1 MQIVA
6 GISILALA
14 SRSLRVRR
22 SVRHS
27 LRLVVVCFVALVT
40 GTSLGT
46 AAERPAKLDQL
57 APADFDRAAAAHL
70 LSRAGFGGTPRE
82 IEQLVELGL
91 DGAVDRLLQ
100 TGGDDPVGDFHATI
114 TERPGR
120 QQFVGLSAEE
130 RQKLTRE
137 HRQKDQRQF
146 QQLRAWWLQRMVLT
160 PHPLEEKMTLFWHGH
175 FATSQID
182 VRNSY
187 HMYLQ
192 NQTLRENAFGNFKEL
207 VTAVAQDPAMLEYLD
222 NNTNNR
228 NRPNENFAREL
239 MELFTLGVGN
249 YTEED
254 IKEAARALTGWTLRG
269 NEFVFTRFQH
279 DPGEKTFLG
288 QKGRFTGDEVIDIIF
303 EQPAVSRFVV
313 RKMFVYFAHEDP
325 SDEVIDS
332 LAATFRENDFDVT
345 PVLAE
350 LFRSSEFYSQQSRGS
365 QIQSP
370 VQLVVRTLRLL
381 ELDPGTSPIYAG
393 VAGQMGQELFA
404 PPSVKGWDGGENW
417 ISTST
422 LFDRRNYPIMMLGLA
437 TPEALRRQ
445 ARGGQGGQGGRFSI
459 PQWDASSGAAQ
470 LLGKNFSQLTADEAV
485 DRLLKRFLLVPPTD
499 DARQKLIE
507 LYNEKQP
514 ASRLAELIHLIVS
527 SPQYQL
533 G

>member
-1 MQIVA
+1 MRAVA
-6 GISILALA
+6 GMKSLTQV
-14 SRSLRVRR
+14 SRSLRIGQYVSR
-22 SVRHS
+22 S
-27 LRLVVVCFVALVT
+27 LRLGVVFLVALAT
-40 GTSLGT
+40 GASLSLE
-46 AAERPAKLDQL
+46 AAPKRPANLDQL

-82 IEQLVELGL
+82 IDQLVKLGL

-100 TGGDDPVGDFHATI
+100 TGGDDPVGDFQATI
-114 TERPGR
+114 MQRPGPM
-120 QQFVGLSAEE
+120 QFMGLSSEE

-137 HRQKDQRQF
+137 HRQKDQQQF
-146 QQLRAWWLQRMVLT
+146 QRLRAWWLQRMVLT
-160 PHPLEEKMTLFWHGH
+160 PRPLEEKMTLFWHGH
-175 FATSQID
+175 FATSQVD

-269 NEFVFTRFQH
+269 NEFVFARFQH

-288 QKGRFTGDEVIDIIF
+288 QKGRFTGDDVIGIIF
-303 EQPAVSRFVV
+303 EQPAASRFVV

-325 SDEVIDS
+325 SDEVIES
-332 LAATFRENDFDVT
+332 LAATFREHDFEIQ

-350 LFRSSEFYSQQSRGS
+350 LFRSSEFYSQRSRGS

-381 ELDPGTSPIYAG
+381 ELDPGTSPLYAG

-422 LFDRRNYPIMMLGLA
+422 LFDRRNYPILMLGLA
-437 TPEALRRQ
+437 PPEAIKRQ
-445 ARGGQGGQGGRFSI
+445 ARGRQGGRFTM
-459 PQWDASSGAAQ
+459 PQWNASSGAAQ
-470 LLGKNFSQLTADEAV
+470 LLGKNFTQLTAEEAV
-485 DRLLKRFLLVPPTD
+485 DRLLERFLLVPATD
-499 DARQKLIE
+499 DAREKLIE

-514 ASRLAELIHLIVS
+514 ASRLPELIHLIVS